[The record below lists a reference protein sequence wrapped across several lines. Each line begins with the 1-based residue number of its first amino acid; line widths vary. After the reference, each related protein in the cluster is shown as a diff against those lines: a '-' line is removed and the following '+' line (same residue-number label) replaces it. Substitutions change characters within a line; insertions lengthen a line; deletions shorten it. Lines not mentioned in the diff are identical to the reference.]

1 MVQLSQVLALALAA
15 VLAMAHCVGLV
26 GASNAF
32 FVACAIGALYTGNQ
46 LLSRLDMPFGA
57 AMEAVLARP
66 ESRSH
71 AWTYW
76 VYLATLAV
84 LAALIVEILAGR

>member
-1 MVQLSQVLALALAA
+1 MAQLFQVLAFALAA
-15 VLAMAHCVGLV
+15 VLAVAHCVGLI
-26 GASNAF
+26 GASIAF
-32 FVACAIGALYTGNQ
+32 FLACAIGALYTGNQ
-46 LLSRLDMPFGA
+46 LLSRLDMSLGA

-66 ESRSH
+66 ESRVH

-84 LAALIVEILAGR
+84 LAGLIVEILAGH